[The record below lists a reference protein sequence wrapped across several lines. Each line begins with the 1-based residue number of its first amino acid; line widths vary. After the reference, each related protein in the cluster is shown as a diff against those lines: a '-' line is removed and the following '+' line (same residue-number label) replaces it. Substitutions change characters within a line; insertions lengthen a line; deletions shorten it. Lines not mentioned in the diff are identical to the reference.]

1 MSAPSLP
8 SLVLTH
14 WQLNWTLEVE
24 AAAAATLY
32 VWASRRVRGGWP
44 LRRTIAFLAG
54 TGCVLVALQSGIDAY
69 DSRLLSVH
77 MVQHMLL
84 LLIVPVLWLGGHP
97 MLLALRTLAPG
108 NRRILTRA
116 LTRVRPYLGPLP
128 SLAFFSVVILL
139 THVPSFYDATL
150 RHAALHDFEH
160 SLYLFTGV
168 LLWWHVLDGDPV
180 PSHRLGGLAKLGYM
194 IVAMLPMAIVG
205 AYLNRHATLVYP
217 PYGPPARTLG
227 ISALGDQAQAGAI
240 MWVVGDTI
248 MVAVGL
254 WASLAS
260 MVAVERR
267 QQRRE
272 ARADALA
279 APGGGAPR

>member
-1 MSAPSLP
+1 
-8 SLVLTH
+8 
-14 WQLNWTLEVE
+14 
-24 AAAAATLY
+24 
-32 VWASRRVRGGWP
+32 
-44 LRRTIAFLAG
+44 
-54 TGCVLVALQSGIDAY
+54 
-69 DSRLLSVH
+69 
-77 MVQHMLL
+77 
-84 LLIVPVLWLGGHP
+84 
-97 MLLALRTLAPG
+97 
-108 NRRILTRA
+108 
-116 LTRVRPYLGPLP
+116 VRPYLGPLP